1 MIIYITYH
9 LWREPETTIDLHFQG
24 LFVWWVPQAK
34 EDILVNVDGD
44 NLIGAGRIF
53 FCNKKTPPPWRDSDA
68 MMKCFFSFLDVMRVL
83 FVSFS
88 PATWLKSSKK
98 NTIVVYSHIVDIY
111 MEEICV
117 YAGFPN
123 QKVRAWHFFFLR
135 ANGAS
140 SGFLKD
146 VCQQFQDGAFGEF
159 MDGWGCWGVRV
170 FFGYAG
176 TTTTTTTTADIWF
189 QFQCFFPQFSQSLIM
204 SNMYIIYVSPTYNVS
219 IPLDPKTHE
228 WKMKVLRPPKYGW
241 NIQPPKNE
249 GYGFPWYIIRLM
261 AEILHHLG
269 CIKPVNHGAK
279 LPINGAGFLNH
290 QQYVSSHLLFAWC
303 PSFSFRGCEV
313 AQYEL
318 GGGTCG
324 RIALR
329 REVLVKRRGDV
340 GGGWWG
346 WLLGGSS
353 KLVSG
358 W

>member
-1 MIIYITYH
+1 MKGTRNSD
-9 LWREPETTIDLHFQG
+9 WHFQG
-24 LFVWWVPQAK
+24 PVF
-34 EDILVNVDGD
+34 LVSSPGQRRHPCECRW
-44 NLIGAGRIF
+44 GQPHRRRPGF
-53 FCNKKTPPPWRDSDA
+53 FPATQKTPPPWRDSDA

-98 NTIVVYSHIVDIY
+98 NTIVVYSWYIY
-111 MEEICV
+111 GGDLCICGIPQPKSQSM
-117 YAGFPN
+117 AF
-123 QKVRAWHFFFLR
+123 FFFLR

-176 TTTTTTTTADIWF
+176 TTTTTTADIWF

-269 CIKPVNHGAK
+269 CIKPVNHG
-279 LPINGAGFLNH
+279 LNYLSTVQDFWTINSMYLLISFLLGVH
-290 QQYVSSHLLFAWC
+290 PSVS
-303 PSFSFRGCEV
+303 EV
-313 AQYEL
+313 A
-318 GGGTCG
+318 
-324 RIALR
+324 R
-329 REVLVKRRGDV
+329 
-340 GGGWWG
+340 
-346 WLLGGSS
+346 
-353 KLVSG
+353 
-358 W
+358 